1 MNIIN
6 AFLETITQTD
16 EWNQLQ
22 EAPAIVQAEQSFR
35 EILEGLPSEQRDEIE
50 AAAYLYTLACER
62 AALLFGIG
70 LVDKIHAAGADP
82 VAHLQT
88 LGY

>member
-35 EILEGLPSEQRDEIE
+35 ETLEGLPSEQREEIE
-50 AAAYLYTLACER
+50 VAAYLYTLACER

-70 LVDKIHAAGADP
+70 LVDTIREAAADP
-82 VAHLQT
+82 AAYLKEDEE
-88 LGY
+88 